1 MIRNDHA
8 SRDTGLGLRLQ
19 DLRHEQRLSIS
30 ELGRRARISKAYLS
44 QLEAGQR
51 ARPSV
56 EKLVAIASVLQVPVS
71 ELLPR
76 AEELPGR
83 AGVAPALNELIDE
96 RALDSSTVD
105 MLASIRFAG
114 PVPRTRTRWEYI
126 WNAIRTSELLDKD
139 HAIRGTNGSLE
150 ALSLTLV
157 DLALSVPPRE
167 DLLASSPHESRNDW
181 PQPARVPVE
190 KWTESD
196 NPLAQFWPAE
206 LNECPRE
213 GQYLKVSRQAVFR
226 VAAAHSGSSDGALR
240 LLVATYA
247 WSAGRDP
254 RAIYRVKN
262 ILSDSSPDQV
272 GEKLSEATERLADS
286 GPVTAYRYLAGDE
299 DPTHAVRRLGP
310 AIFTKLLYFAGG
322 VEGERAAGPLRP
334 LILDHRVADA
344 VSRLA
349 VGEHLTVESPK
360 SRPWPTHWY
369 ERYLELAHGW
379 AEQLGT
385 APDVVE
391 WLLWSHGQG
400 ATKPSEGTPPRSS
413 RRTAAA
419 SGTDGG
425 SWAHLPIGDPDSSA
439 RPEAPAESKIWTEW
453 NLGELSSQ
461 SRSAANEA
469 EPIRPWR
476 KP

>member
-1 MIRNDHA
+1 
-8 SRDTGLGLRLQ
+8 
-19 DLRHEQRLSIS
+19 
-30 ELGRRARISKAYLS
+30 
-44 QLEAGQR
+44 
-51 ARPSV
+51 
-56 EKLVAIASVLQVPVS
+56 
-71 ELLPR
+71 
-76 AEELPGR
+76 
-83 AGVAPALNELIDE
+83 
-96 RALDSSTVD
+96 
-105 MLASIRFAG
+105 
-114 PVPRTRTRWEYI
+114 
-126 WNAIRTSELLDKD
+126 
-139 HAIRGTNGSLE
+139 
-150 ALSLTLV
+150 
-157 DLALSVPPRE
+157 
-167 DLLASSPHESRNDW
+167 
-181 PQPARVPVE
+181 
-190 KWTESD
+190 
-196 NPLAQFWPAE
+196 
-206 LNECPRE
+206 
-213 GQYLKVSRQAVFR
+213 
-226 VAAAHSGSSDGALR
+226 
-240 LLVATYA
+240 
-247 WSAGRDP
+247 
-254 RAIYRVKN
+254 VKN